1 MWWQSSCPVRIAS
14 HERKHSRRRFE
25 GFQEGEQAMS
35 DESFRLELRAWLAAN
50 TTDEFREKRT
60 MTFQEKVAV
69 RRAWQRKLFE
79 VGWIGIGW
87 PQEYGGRGASL
98 MQEAIYN
105 EEMAR
110 AQAPATANVIGLNMV
125 GPTVLAV
132 GTPEQKARYLPK
144 ILSAEEIW
152 CQGFSEPNA
161 GSDVASLQTR
171 AVREGDHFVVNGQ
184 KVWTSYGYVADF
196 CILLVRTDFE
206 APKHKGLSYLIV
218 DMKSPGVSARPL
230 VQMTGEAEFAE
241 VFFENVKVPA
251 ENLVG
256 ELNKGWMVAI
266 TTLMHER
273 GSFSLSIIVVF
284 EQRLQ
289 ALIELSR
296 SSILNGKPVLGDSHV
311 RQRLA
316 RLYTDVK
323 TFKLNTM
330 RQMSTLNRG
339 HLPGP
344 EGSLLKL
351 QWSELNQRL
360 VELAFELEG
369 PYSSL
374 APDSLD
380 APSEGR
386 WQYEYLRAR
395 GNTIEAGT
403 SEVQRNIVAERVLG
417 LPHV

>member
-1 MWWQSSCPVRIAS
+1 MTTIP
-14 HERKHSRRRFE
+14 
-25 GFQEGEQAMS
+25 QEQQAMQ
-35 DESFRLELRAWLAAN
+35 DEVFRAELRAWL
-50 TTDEFREKRT
+50 TEHVTDEFREQRT

-69 RRAWQRKLFE
+69 RRAWQKTLFDS
-79 VGWIGIGW
+79 GWIGIGW
-87 PQEYGGRGASL
+87 PQEYGGRGATL

-105 EEMAR
+105 EEMVR
-110 AQAPATANVIGLNMV
+110 AQAPVAANVIGLNMV
-125 GPTVLAV
+125 GPTLLAV

-171 AVREGDHFVVNGQ
+171 AMREGDQFVVSGQ
-184 KVWTSYGYVADF
+184 KVWTSYGTVADF
-196 CILLVRTDFE
+196 CILLVRTDLE
-206 APKHKGLSYLIV
+206 VPKHKGLSYLIV
-218 DMKSPGVSARPL
+218 DMRSPGVSARPL

-241 VFFENVKVPA
+241 LFFDEVRVPVD
-251 ENLVG
+251 NLVG
-256 ELNKGWMVAI
+256 SLNHGWMVAL

-273 GSFSLSIIVVF
+273 GTLSFSVIVTF

-296 SSILNGKPVLGDSHV
+296 RSTLHGAPALKDAQV

-330 RQMSTLNRG
+330 RQMATLDQG
-339 HLPGP
+339 YLPGP

-374 APDSLD
+374 APDSVD
-380 APSEGR
+380 APFEGR

-417 LPHV
+417 LPRQGA

>member
-1 MWWQSSCPVRIAS
+1 MTTIP
-14 HERKHSRRRFE
+14 
-25 GFQEGEQAMS
+25 QEQQALQ
-35 DESFRLELRAWLAAN
+35 DEAFRAELRAWLTAHV
-50 TTDEFREKRT
+50 TDAFREQRT
-60 MTFQEKVAV
+60 MTFQEKMAV
-69 RRAWQRKLFE
+69 RRAWQNTLFE
-79 VGWIGIGW
+79 SGWIGIGW
-87 PQEYGGRGASL
+87 PREYGGRGATL
-98 MQEAIYN
+98 TQESIYH

-110 AQAPATANVIGLNMV
+110 ARAPLAANVIGLNMA
-125 GPTVLAV
+125 GPTLLAV

-196 CILLVRTDFE
+196 CILLVRTDF
-206 APKHKGLSYLIV
+206 AVPKHKGLSYLIV
-218 DMKSPGVSARPL
+218 DMHSPGVSTRPL

-241 VFFENVKVPA
+241 LFFDEVHVPV

-256 ELNKGWMVAI
+256 SLNQGWMVAL

-273 GSFSLSIIVVF
+273 ATLSFSIIVMF

-296 SSILNGKPVLGDSHV
+296 RSTLHSAPALKDAQA

-330 RQMSTLNRG
+330 RQMATVGQG

-374 APDSLD
+374 APDSVE
-380 APSEGR
+380 APFEGR

-417 LPHV
+417 LPRQGA

>member
-1 MWWQSSCPVRIAS
+1 MTSFSQDQQAAS
-14 HERKHSRRRFE
+14 
-25 GFQEGEQAMS
+25 A
-35 DESFRLELRAWLAAN
+35 ESFRAELRAWLAAHL
-50 TTDEFREKRT
+50 TDEFREKRT
-60 MTFQEKVAV
+60 MTFPEKVMV
-69 RRAWQRKLFE
+69 RRAWQKTLFE
-79 VGWIGIGW
+79 AGWIGIGW
-87 PQEYGGRGASL
+87 PKEYGGRGASL
-98 MQEAIYN
+98 MDESIYN

-110 AQAPATANVIGLNMV
+110 ARAPVPANVIGLNMA
-125 GPTVLAV
+125 GPTILAV
-132 GTPEQKARYLPK
+132 GTQEQKTRYLSN
-144 ILSAEEIW
+144 ILSGEEIW

-171 AVREGDHFVVNGQ
+171 AVRQGDHFVVNGQ

-196 CILLVRTDFE
+196 CILLVRTDFDV
-206 APKHKGLSYLIV
+206 PKHKGLSYLIV
-218 DMKSPGVSARPL
+218 DMKSSGVSARPL

-241 VFFENVKVPA
+241 LFFEDVKVPV

-256 ELNKGWMVAI
+256 ELNQGWMVAL

-273 GSFSLSIIVVF
+273 GTLSFSIIVTF

-296 SSILNGKPVLGDSHV
+296 GSTLHGEPALKDAQV

-330 RQMSTLNRG
+330 RQVSSIGQG

-360 VELAFELEG
+360 VELAFDLQG

-374 APDSLD
+374 APDSVD
-380 APSEGR
+380 APFEGR

-417 LPHV
+417 LPRA

>member
-1 MWWQSSCPVRIAS
+1 MTTTSQN
-14 HERKHSRRRFE
+14 
-25 GFQEGEQAMS
+25 QEQQAMQ
-35 DESFRLELRAWLAAN
+35 DDPQDAAFRAELRAWLMEHI
-50 TTDEFREKRT
+50 TDAFREQRT

-69 RRAWQRKLFE
+69 RRAWQKTLFE
-79 VGWIGIGW
+79 SGWIGIGW
-87 PQEYGGRGASL
+87 PKEYGGRGASL
-98 MQEAIYN
+98 IQESIYN

-110 AQAPATANVIGLNMV
+110 AQAPAAVNVIGLNMV
-125 GPTVLAV
+125 GPTLLAV

-152 CQGFSEPNA
+152 CQGFSEPGA

-171 AVREGDHFVVNGQ
+171 AVRDGEHFVVNGQ
-184 KVWTSYGYVADF
+184 KVWTSYGTVADY
-196 CILLVRTDFE
+196 CILLVRTD
-206 APKHKGLSYLIV
+206 ADVPKHRGLSYLIV
-218 DMKSPGVSARPL
+218 DMHSPGVSRRPL

-241 VFFENVKVPA
+241 LFFDEVRVPVN
-251 ENLVG
+251 NLVG
-256 ELNKGWMVAI
+256 TLNQGWMVAL

-273 GSFSLSIIVVF
+273 ATLSFSIIVAF
-284 EQRLQ
+284 ELRLQ

-296 SSILNGKPVLGDSHV
+296 RSTLHGAPALNDAQL

-330 RQMSTLNRG
+330 RQMATLGQG

-374 APDSLD
+374 APDSID
-380 APSEGR
+380 APFEGR

-417 LPHV
+417 LPRIGA

>member
-1 MWWQSSCPVRIAS
+1 MTAIA
-14 HERKHSRRRFE
+14 
-25 GFQEGEQAMS
+25 QDQQATG
-35 DESFRLELRAWLAAN
+35 DEAFRAELRAWLA
-50 TTDEFREKRT
+50 THIRDEFREKRT
-60 MTFQEKVAV
+60 MTFPEKVAV
-69 RRAWQRKLFE
+69 RRAWQKKLFE
-79 VGWIGIGW
+79 SGWIGIGW
-87 PQEYGGRGASL
+87 PREYGGRGASL
-98 MQEAIYN
+98 IQEAIYN

-110 AQAPATANVIGLNMV
+110 AQAPLAANVIGLNMA
-125 GPTVLAV
+125 GPTILAV
-132 GTPEQKARYLPK
+132 GTPEQKVRYLPR

-206 APKHKGLSYLIV
+206 APRHKGLSYLIV
-218 DMKSPGVSARPL
+218 DMHSPGVSTRPL

-241 VFFENVKVPA
+241 LFFDTVNVPA

-256 ELNKGWMVAI
+256 GLNQGWMVAL

-273 GSFSLSIIVVF
+273 GTLSLSLIVTF

-296 SSILNGKPVLGDSHV
+296 SSSLHGGPALKDSQV

-316 RLYTDVK
+316 RLYTDVR

-330 RQMSTLNRG
+330 SQMSTIGQG

-369 PYSSL
+369 PYSGL
-374 APDSLD
+374 APDSVD
-380 APSEGR
+380 APFEGR

-403 SEVQRNIVAERVLG
+403 SEVQRNIVADRVLG
-417 LPHV
+417 LPRS

>member
-1 MWWQSSCPVRIAS
+1 
-14 HERKHSRRRFE
+14 
-25 GFQEGEQAMS
+25 MS
-35 DESFRLELRAWLAAN
+35 DETFRAELRAWLAAN
-50 TTDEFREKRT
+50 ITDEFREKRH

-69 RRAWQRKLFE
+69 RRAWQKKLFE
-79 VGWIGIGW
+79 AGWIGIGW
-87 PQEYGGRGASL
+87 PKEYGGRGASL

-125 GPTVLAV
+125 GPTILAV
-132 GTPEQKARYLPK
+132 GTPQQKARYLPK
-144 ILSAEEIW
+144 ILSGEEIW

-184 KVWTSYGYVADF
+184 KVWTSYGYVADL

-206 APKHKGLSYLIV
+206 APKHRGLSYLIV
-218 DMKSPGVSARPL
+218 DMKLPGVSTQPL

-241 VFFENVKVPA
+241 LFFENVKVPV

-273 GSFSLSIIVVF
+273 GSTSLSVTVVL

-289 ALIELSR
+289 ALMDLSR
-296 SSILNGKPVLGDSHV
+296 HSTLNGRPVLEDPQV

-323 TFKLNTM
+323 TFKLNTL
-330 RQMSTLNRG
+330 RQMSTLSQG
-339 HLPGP
+339 HVPGP

-360 VELAFELEG
+360 VELAFEIEG
-369 PYSSL
+369 PFSSL
-374 APDSLD
+374 APDSVD
-380 APSEGR
+380 APFEGR

-417 LPHV
+417 LPHS

>member
-1 MWWQSSCPVRIAS
+1 MTTIP
-14 HERKHSRRRFE
+14 
-25 GFQEGEQAMS
+25 QEQQALQDGPQ
-35 DESFRLELRAWLAAN
+35 DEAFRAELRAWL
-50 TTDEFREKRT
+50 TEHLTDAFREQRS

-69 RRAWQRKLFE
+69 RRAWQRTLFDS
-79 VGWIGIGW
+79 GWIGIGW
-87 PQEYGGRGASL
+87 PQEYGGRGATL
-98 MQEAIYN
+98 MQESIYH

-110 AQAPATANVIGLNMV
+110 AQAPLAVNVIGLNMV
-125 GPTVLAV
+125 GPTLLAV

-171 AVREGDHFVVNGQ
+171 AVRVGDQFVVNGQ

-196 CILLVRTDFE
+196 CILLVRTDVA
-206 APKHKGLSYLIV
+206 APKHRGLSYLIV
-218 DMKSPGVSARPL
+218 DMRSPGVSTRPL

-241 VFFENVKVPA
+241 LFFDEVRVP
-251 ENLVG
+251 EQNLVG
-256 ELNKGWMVAI
+256 ALHQGWMVAL

-273 GSFSLSIIVVF
+273 ATLSFSIIVTF
-284 EQRLQ
+284 ELRLQ

-296 SSILNGKPVLGDSHV
+296 RSALHGAPALKDPQV

-316 RLYTDVK
+316 RLYTDVR

-330 RQMSTLNRG
+330 RQMATLDQG
-339 HLPGP
+339 HIPGP

-374 APDSLD
+374 APDSAD
-380 APSEGR
+380 APFEGR

-417 LPHV
+417 FPRQGA

>member
-1 MWWQSSCPVRIAS
+1 MTAIS
-14 HERKHSRRRFE
+14 HN
-25 GFQEGEQAMS
+25 QQTTS
-35 DESFRLELRAWLAAN
+35 DEAFRAELRTWLAAN
-50 TTDEFREKRT
+50 LTDAFRETRT
-60 MTFQEKVAV
+60 MTFPEKVAV
-69 RRAWQRKLFE
+69 RRAWQKTLFE
-79 VGWIGIGW
+79 AGWIGIGW
-87 PQEYGGRGASL
+87 PKEYGGRGASL

-110 AQAPATANVIGLNMV
+110 ARAPAAANVIGLNMA
-125 GPTVLAV
+125 GPTLLAV
-132 GTPEQKARYLPK
+132 GTAEQKARYLPK

-171 AVREGDHFVVNGQ
+171 AMREGDHFVVNGQ

-218 DMKSPGVSARPL
+218 DMKSPGVSTRPL

-241 VFFENVKVPA
+241 LFFDNVKVPV

-256 ELNKGWMVAI
+256 KLNQGWMVAL

-273 GSFSLSIIVVF
+273 ATLSLSLIVAF

-289 ALIELSR
+289 GLIELSR
-296 SSILNGKPVLGDSHV
+296 SSTRNEKPALQDSQV

-330 RQMSTLNRG
+330 RQLSGIGQG

-351 QWSELNQRL
+351 HWSELNQRL

-369 PYSSL
+369 PFSGL
-374 APDSLD
+374 APDSVD
-380 APSEGR
+380 APFEGR

-403 SEVQRNIVAERVLG
+403 SEIQRNIVADRVLG
-417 LPHV
+417 LPRA

>member
-1 MWWQSSCPVRIAS
+1 MTAVS
-14 HERKHSRRRFE
+14 HN
-25 GFQEGEQAMS
+25 QQTTS
-35 DESFRLELRAWLAAN
+35 DESFRAELRAWLAAN
-50 TTDEFREKRT
+50 LTEAFRENRT
-60 MTFQEKVAV
+60 MTFPEKVAV
-69 RRAWQRKLFE
+69 RRAWQKTLFE
-79 VGWIGIGW
+79 AGWIGIGW
-87 PQEYGGRGASL
+87 PKAYGGRGASL

-110 AQAPATANVIGLNMV
+110 ARAPAAANVIGLNMA
-125 GPTVLAV
+125 GPTLLAV
-132 GTPEQKARYLPK
+132 GTDEQKARYLPK

-218 DMKSPGVSARPL
+218 DMKSPGVSTRPL

-241 VFFENVKVPA
+241 LFFDNVKVPV

-256 ELNKGWMVAI
+256 ELNKGWMVAL

-273 GSFSLSIIVVF
+273 GTLSLSVIVAF

-289 ALIELSR
+289 ALIELGHTST
-296 SSILNGKPVLGDSHV
+296 LHGKPALQDTHV

-330 RQMSTLNRG
+330 TQLAAIGQG

-351 QWSELNQRL
+351 HWSELNQRM

-369 PYSSL
+369 PYSGL
-374 APDSLD
+374 APDSVD
-380 APSEGR
+380 APFEGR

-403 SEVQRNIVAERVLG
+403 SEIQRNIVADRVLG
-417 LPHV
+417 LPRA

>member
-1 MWWQSSCPVRIAS
+1 MDTIP
-14 HERKHSRRRFE
+14 
-25 GFQEGEQAMS
+25 QEQQVTQD
-35 DESFRLELRAWLAAN
+35 DEAFRAELRAWLMEHI
-50 TTDEFREKRT
+50 TDAFRERRT

-69 RRAWQRKLFE
+69 RRAWQKSLFE
-79 VGWIGIGW
+79 ADWIGIGW
-87 PQEYGGRGASL
+87 PKEYGGRGATL
-98 MQEAIYN
+98 TQESIYH

-110 AQAPATANVIGLNMV
+110 AQAPLAANVIGLNMA
-125 GPTVLAV
+125 GPTLLAV

-144 ILSAEEIW
+144 ILSAEELW

-171 AVREGDHFVVNGQ
+171 AVRDGDHFVVNGQ

-196 CILLVRTDFE
+196 CILLVRTDF
-206 APKHKGLSYLIV
+206 AVPKHKGLSYLIV
-218 DMKSPGVSARPL
+218 DMRSPGVSTRPL
-230 VQMTGEAEFAE
+230 VQLTGEAEFAE
-241 VFFENVKVPA
+241 LFFDEVRVPV

-256 ELNKGWMVAI
+256 SLNQGWMVAL

-273 GSFSLSIIVVF
+273 ATLSFSIIVAF

-296 SSILNGKPVLGDSHV
+296 RSTLHGAPALTDSQV

-316 RLYTDVK
+316 RLYTEVK

-330 RQMSTLNRG
+330 RQMTTLGQG

-374 APDSLD
+374 APDSVD
-380 APSEGR
+380 APFEGR

-417 LPHV
+417 LPRQGA

>member
-1 MWWQSSCPVRIAS
+1 
-14 HERKHSRRRFE
+14 
-25 GFQEGEQAMS
+25 MS
-35 DESFRLELRAWLAAN
+35 DEGELTFRAELRAWLAAN
-50 TTDEFREKRT
+50 ITDEFREKRT

-69 RRAWQRKLFE
+69 RRAWQKKLFE
-79 VGWIGIGW
+79 AGWIGIGW

-110 AQAPATANVIGLNMV
+110 AQAPVTANVIGLNMV
-125 GPTVLAV
+125 GPTILAV

-144 ILSAEEIW
+144 VLSAEEIW

-218 DMKSPGVSARPL
+218 DMKSPGVSTRPL

-241 VFFENVKVPA
+241 VFFENVKVPV

-256 ELNKGWMVAI
+256 ELNKGWIVAI

-273 GSFSLSIIVVF
+273 GSFSLSVIVF
-284 EQRLQ
+284 LEQRLQ

-296 SSILNGKPVLGDSHV
+296 SSTLNGKPVLEDSQV

-330 RQMSTLNRG
+330 RQMSTLSQG

-369 PYSSL
+369 PFSSL
-374 APDSLD
+374 APDSPD
-380 APSEGR
+380 APFEGR
-386 WQYEYLRAR
+386 WQYEYMRAR

>member
-1 MWWQSSCPVRIAS
+1 MTPIPQD
-14 HERKHSRRRFE
+14 
-25 GFQEGEQAMS
+25 QDQDQQAVQ
-35 DESFRLELRAWLAAN
+35 DEAFRADLRAWLTEHN
-50 TTDEFREKRT
+50 TDAFREQRT

-69 RRAWQRKLFE
+69 RRAWQKTLFE
-79 VGWIGIGW
+79 SGWIGIGW
-87 PQEYGGRGASL
+87 PKEYGGRGATL
-98 MQEAIYN
+98 MQESIYN

-110 AQAPATANVIGLNMV
+110 AQSPAPINVIGLNMV
-125 GPTVLAV
+125 GPTLLAV
-132 GTPEQKARYLPK
+132 GTPEQKSRYLSK
-144 ILSAEEIW
+144 ILSADEIW
-152 CQGFSEPNA
+152 CQGFSEPSS

-171 AVREGDHFVVNGQ
+171 AVRDGDHFVVNGQ
-184 KVWTSYGYVADF
+184 KVWTSYGTVADY
-196 CILLVRTDFE
+196 CILLVRTDAE
-206 APKHKGLSYLIV
+206 VPKHKGLSYLIV
-218 DMKSPGVSARPL
+218 DMHSPGVSRRPL
-230 VQMTGEAEFAE
+230 VQLTGEAEFAE
-241 VFFENVKVPA
+241 LFFDDVRVPV

-256 ELNKGWMVAI
+256 ALNQGWMVAL

-273 GSFSLSIIVVF
+273 ATLSFSIIVTF
-284 EQRLQ
+284 ELRLQ

-296 SSILNGKPVLGDSHV
+296 RSALHGAPALDDAQV

-316 RLYTDVK
+316 RLYTDVQ

-330 RQMSTLNRG
+330 RQMVTLSQGQG

-344 EGSLLKL
+344 EGSLLKM

-374 APDSLD
+374 APDSVD
-380 APSEGR
+380 APFEGR

-417 LPHV
+417 LPRTGA

>member
-1 MWWQSSCPVRIAS
+1 MTAIS
-14 HERKHSRRRFE
+14 HDQQTT
-25 GFQEGEQAMS
+25 QE
-35 DESFRLELRAWLAAN
+35 ESFRAELRAWLAAHI
-50 TTDEFREKRT
+50 TDEFREKRT
-60 MTFQEKVAV
+60 MTFQEKVAA
-69 RRAWQRKLFE
+69 RRAWQKQLFDG
-79 VGWIGIGW
+79 GWIGIGW
-87 PQEYGGRGASL
+87 PKAYGGRGASL
-98 MQEAIYN
+98 MQEAMYN

-110 AQAPATANVIGLNMV
+110 ARAPVPANVIGLNMA
-125 GPTVLAV
+125 GPTILAV
-132 GTPEQKARYLPK
+132 GTAEQKARYLPR
-144 ILSAEEIW
+144 ILSAEELW

-171 AVREGDHFVVNGQ
+171 AVRDGDHFVVNGQ
-184 KVWTSYGYVADF
+184 KVWTSYGYLADF

-206 APKHKGLSYLIV
+206 VPKHKGLSYLIV
-218 DMKSPGVSARPL
+218 DMKSPGVSAKPL

-241 VFFENVKVPA
+241 LFFDNVRVPV

-256 ELNKGWMVAI
+256 QLNQGWMVAL

-273 GSFSLSIIVVF
+273 GTLSFSIIVTF

-296 SSILNGKPVLGDSHV
+296 SSTLNGKPALENMHV

-330 RQMSTLNRG
+330 RQVSALGQG

-360 VELAFELEG
+360 VELAFELQG
-369 PYSSL
+369 PFSSL
-374 APDSLD
+374 APDSVD
-380 APSEGR
+380 APFEGR

-403 SEVQRNIVAERVLG
+403 SEVQRNIVADRVLG
-417 LPHV
+417 LPRS

>member
-1 MWWQSSCPVRIAS
+1 MTTIP
-14 HERKHSRRRFE
+14 
-25 GFQEGEQAMS
+25 QEQQAMQ
-35 DESFRLELRAWLAAN
+35 DEAFRAELRAWLTAHV
-50 TTDEFREKRT
+50 TDAFREQRT
-60 MTFQEKVAV
+60 MTFQEKMTV
-69 RRAWQRKLFE
+69 RRAWQKTLFE
-79 VGWIGIGW
+79 SGWIGIGW
-87 PQEYGGRGASL
+87 PMEYGGRGATL
-98 MQEAIYN
+98 TQESIYH

-110 AQAPATANVIGLNMV
+110 ARAPLAANVIGLNMA
-125 GPTVLAV
+125 GPTLLAV

-196 CILLVRTDFE
+196 CILLVRTDF
-206 APKHKGLSYLIV
+206 AVPKHKGLSYLIV
-218 DMKSPGVSARPL
+218 DMRSPGVSTRPL

-241 VFFENVKVPA
+241 LFFDEVRVPV

-256 ELNKGWMVAI
+256 SLNQGWMVAL

-273 GSFSLSIIVVF
+273 ATLSFSIIVMF

-296 SSILNGKPVLGDSHV
+296 RSTLHGAPALKDAQA

-330 RQMSTLNRG
+330 RQMATVGQG

-374 APDSLD
+374 APDSVE
-380 APSEGR
+380 APFEGR

-417 LPHV
+417 LPRQGA

>member
-1 MWWQSSCPVRIAS
+1 
-14 HERKHSRRRFE
+14 
-25 GFQEGEQAMS
+25 MS
-35 DESFRLELRAWLAAN
+35 NESFRAELRAWLAAHI
-50 TTDEFREKRT
+50 TDEFREQRQ
-60 MTFQEKVAV
+60 MSFQEKVVV
-69 RRAWQRKLFE
+69 RRAWQKRLFE
-79 VGWIGIGW
+79 AGWIGIGW
-87 PQEYGGRGASL
+87 PQEYGGRGADL

-105 EEMAR
+105 EELAR

-125 GPTVLAV
+125 GPTILAV
-132 GTPEQKARYLPK
+132 GTPEQKARYLPR
-144 ILSAEEIW
+144 ILSGEDIW

-184 KVWTSYGYVADF
+184 KVWTSYGYVADL
-196 CILLVRTDFE
+196 CILLVRTDAT
-206 APKHKGLSYLIV
+206 APRHRGLSYLIV
-218 DMKSPGVSARPL
+218 DMHAPGVSTRPL

-241 VFFENVKVPA
+241 LFFENVHVPV

-256 ELNKGWMVAI
+256 DLNNGWMVAI

-273 GSFSLSIIVVF
+273 GGLSLSIIVVM

-289 ALIELSR
+289 ALFELSR
-296 SSILNGKPVLGDSHV
+296 TSLLNGIPVLADTQV

-330 RQMSTLNRG
+330 RQLASMSKG

-351 QWSELNQRL
+351 HWSELNQRL
-360 VELAFELEG
+360 AELAFEIEG
-369 PYSSL
+369 PFSAL
-374 APDSLD
+374 APDSAD
-380 APSEGR
+380 APSGGR

-417 LPHV
+417 LPRA

>member
-1 MWWQSSCPVRIAS
+1 
-14 HERKHSRRRFE
+14 
-25 GFQEGEQAMS
+25 MS
-35 DESFRLELRAWLAAN
+35 NESFRTALRAWLAAN
-50 TTDEFREKRT
+50 ITDEFREKRQ
-60 MTFQEKVAV
+60 MTFQEKVVV
-69 RRAWQRKLFE
+69 RRAWQKRLFE
-79 VGWIGIGW
+79 AGWIGIGW
-87 PQEYGGRGASL
+87 PQEYGGRGAEL

-105 EEMAR
+105 EELAR
-110 AQAPATANVIGLNMV
+110 ARAPATANVIGLNMV
-125 GPTVLAV
+125 GPTILAV
-132 GTPEQKARYLPK
+132 GTPQQKARYLSR
-144 ILSAEEIW
+144 ILSGDDIW

-184 KVWTSYGYVADF
+184 KVWTSYGYVADL
-196 CILLVRTDFE
+196 CILLVRTDIA
-206 APKHKGLSYLIV
+206 APRHKGLSYLIV
-218 DMKSPGVSARPL
+218 DMTSPGVSTRPL

-241 VFFENVKVPA
+241 LFFEDVNVPV

-273 GSFSLSIIVVF
+273 GSLSLSIIVVL

-289 ALIELSR
+289 ALFELSR
-296 SSILNGKPVLGDSHV
+296 SSVLNGTAVLKDSQV

-330 RQMSTLNRG
+330 RQMSSMSQG

-360 VELAFELEG
+360 AELAFELEG
-369 PYSSL
+369 PFSGL
-374 APDSLD
+374 APDSPD
-380 APSEGR
+380 APFGGR

-417 LPHV
+417 LPRA

>member
-1 MWWQSSCPVRIAS
+1 MQ
-14 HERKHSRRRFE
+14 
-25 GFQEGEQAMS
+25 
-35 DESFRLELRAWLAAN
+35 DEAFRAELRAWLTAHV
-50 TTDEFREKRT
+50 TDAFREQRT
-60 MTFQEKVAV
+60 MTFQEKMTV
-69 RRAWQRKLFE
+69 RRAWQKTLFE
-79 VGWIGIGW
+79 SGWIGIGW
-87 PQEYGGRGASL
+87 PMEYGGRGATL
-98 MQEAIYN
+98 TQESIYH

-110 AQAPATANVIGLNMV
+110 ARAPLAANVIGLNMA
-125 GPTVLAV
+125 GPTLLAV

-196 CILLVRTDFE
+196 CILLVRTDF
-206 APKHKGLSYLIV
+206 AVPKHKGLSYLIV
-218 DMKSPGVSARPL
+218 DMHSPGVSTRPL

-241 VFFENVKVPA
+241 LFFDEVRVPV

-256 ELNKGWMVAI
+256 SLNQGWMVAL

-273 GSFSLSIIVVF
+273 ATLSFSIIVMF

-296 SSILNGKPVLGDSHV
+296 RSTLHGAPALKDAQA

-330 RQMSTLNRG
+330 RQMATVGQG

-374 APDSLD
+374 APDSVE
-380 APSEGR
+380 APFEGR

-417 LPHV
+417 LPRQGA

>member
-1 MWWQSSCPVRIAS
+1 MSAIP
-14 HERKHSRRRFE
+14 
-25 GFQEGEQAMS
+25 QEQQATQ
-35 DESFRLELRAWLAAN
+35 DEAFRAELRAWL
-50 TTDEFREKRT
+50 TSHITDEFREQRT

-69 RRAWQRKLFE
+69 RRAWQQTLFE
-79 VGWIGIGW
+79 SGWIGIGW
-87 PQEYGGRGASL
+87 PEEYGGRGANL

-110 AQAPATANVIGLNMV
+110 AQAPLAANVIGLNMA
-125 GPTVLAV
+125 GPTLLAV
-132 GTPEQKARYLPK
+132 GTLEQKARYLPK
-144 ILSAEEIW
+144 ILSAQEIW

-171 AVREGDHFVVNGQ
+171 AVREGDHFLVNGQ
-184 KVWTSYGYVADF
+184 KVWTSYGYMADF

-206 APKHKGLSYLIV
+206 VPKHKGLSYLIV
-218 DMKSPGVSARPL
+218 DMHSPGVSTRPL

-241 VFFENVKVPA
+241 LFFDDVRVPE

-256 ELNKGWMVAI
+256 SLNQGWMVAL

-273 GSFSLSIIVVF
+273 GTLSFSLIVTF

-296 SSILNGKPVLGDSHV
+296 RSTLNGAPALEDPQV

-323 TFKLNTM
+323 TVKLNTM
-330 RQMSTLNRG
+330 RQVATLGQG

-369 PYSSL
+369 PYSGL
-374 APDSLD
+374 APDSVD
-380 APSEGR
+380 APFEGR

-417 LPHV
+417 LPRGGA

>member
-1 MWWQSSCPVRIAS
+1 MTLTTQD
-14 HERKHSRRRFE
+14 H
-25 GFQEGEQAMS
+25 QAAQ
-35 DESFRLELRAWLAAN
+35 DESFRAELRAWLEAHV
-50 TTDEFREKRT
+50 TDAFREKRT

-69 RRAWQRKLFE
+69 RRAWQKTLFE
-79 VGWIGIGW
+79 AGWIGIGW
-87 PQEYGGRGASL
+87 PKEYGGRGATL
-98 MQEAIYN
+98 VQESIYN

-110 AQAPATANVIGLNMV
+110 AQAPLAANVIGLNMA
-125 GPTVLAV
+125 GPTILAV
-132 GTPEQKARYLPK
+132 GTAEQKARYLPK
-144 ILSAEEIW
+144 ILSGEEIW

-206 APKHKGLSYLIV
+206 VPKHKGLSYLIV
-218 DMKSPGVSARPL
+218 DMRSPGVSAKPL

-241 VFFENVKVPA
+241 LFFEQVRVPV

-256 ELNKGWMVAI
+256 DLNQGWMVAL

-273 GSFSLSIIVVF
+273 GTLSFSIIVTF

-296 SSILNGKPVLGDSHV
+296 RSTLSGKPALEDSQV

-330 RQMSTLNRG
+330 RQVATLGQG

-374 APDSLD
+374 APDSVD
-380 APSEGR
+380 APFEGR
-386 WQYEYLRAR
+386 WQYEYLRA
-395 GNTIEAGT
+395 G
-403 SEVQRNIVAERVLG
+403 Q
-417 LPHV
+417 HD

>member
-1 MWWQSSCPVRIAS
+1 MTTIA
-14 HERKHSRRRFE
+14 E
-25 GFQEGEQAMS
+25 EQQALQ
-35 DESFRLELRAWLAAN
+35 DEAFRAELRAWL
-50 TTDEFREKRT
+50 TEHLTDAFREQRT
-60 MTFQEKVAV
+60 MTFQEKAAV
-69 RRAWQRKLFE
+69 RRAWQRALFDA
-79 VGWIGIGW
+79 GWIGIGW
-87 PQEYGGRGASL
+87 PKEYGGRGATL
-98 MQEAIYN
+98 MQQSIYN

-110 AQAPATANVIGLNMV
+110 AKAPAAINVIGLNMV
-125 GPTVLAV
+125 GPTLLAV

-144 ILSAEEIW
+144 ILSAEEVW

-171 AVREGDHFVVNGQ
+171 AVRDGDHFVVNGQ
-184 KVWTSYGYVADF
+184 KVWTSYGYVADL

-206 APKHKGLSYLIV
+206 VPKHKGLSYLIV
-218 DMKSPGVSARPL
+218 DMHAPGVSARPL
-230 VQMTGEAEFAE
+230 VQLTGEAEFAE
-241 VFFENVKVPA
+241 LYFDEVRVPV

-256 ELNKGWMVAI
+256 SLNQGWMVAI

-273 GSFSLSIIVVF
+273 ATLSFSIIVAF

-296 SSILNGKPVLGDSHV
+296 RSTVHGAPALNDAQV

-316 RLYTDVK
+316 RLYSDVK

-330 RQMSTLNRG
+330 RQVSALGQG

-344 EGSLLKL
+344 EGSLLKI

-360 VELAFELEG
+360 VELAIELEG

-380 APSEGR
+380 APFEGH

-417 LPHV
+417 LPRQGA

>member
-1 MWWQSSCPVRIAS
+1 MQ
-14 HERKHSRRRFE
+14 
-25 GFQEGEQAMS
+25 
-35 DESFRLELRAWLAAN
+35 DEAFRAELRAWLTAHV
-50 TTDEFREKRT
+50 TDAFREQRT
-60 MTFQEKVAV
+60 MTFQEKMAV
-69 RRAWQRKLFE
+69 RRAWQKTLFE
-79 VGWIGIGW
+79 SGWIGIGW
-87 PQEYGGRGASL
+87 PMEYGGRGATL
-98 MQEAIYN
+98 TQESIYH

-110 AQAPATANVIGLNMV
+110 ARAPLAANVIGLNMA
-125 GPTVLAV
+125 GPTLLAI

-144 ILSAEEIW
+144 ILSAEELW

-171 AVREGDHFVVNGQ
+171 AVREGDHFVVTGQ
-184 KVWTSYGYVADF
+184 KVWTSYGTVADF
-196 CILLVRTDFE
+196 CILLVRTDV
-206 APKHKGLSYLIV
+206 AVPKHKGLSYLIV
-218 DMKSPGVSARPL
+218 DMRSPGVSTRPL
-230 VQMTGEAEFAE
+230 VQLTGEAEFAE
-241 VFFENVKVPA
+241 LFFDEVRVPV

-256 ELNKGWMVAI
+256 SLNQGWMVAL

-273 GSFSLSIIVVF
+273 ATLSFSIIVLF

-296 SSILNGKPVLGDSHV
+296 GSTLHGAPALKDAQA

-330 RQMSTLNRG
+330 RQMATVGQG

-374 APDSLD
+374 APDSVE
-380 APSEGR
+380 APFEGR

-417 LPHV
+417 LPRQGV

>member
-1 MWWQSSCPVRIAS
+1 MTTNP
-14 HERKHSRRRFE
+14 
-25 GFQEGEQAMS
+25 QEQQATQETL
-35 DESFRLELRAWLAAN
+35 DDVAFRAELRAWLAEHL
-50 TTDEFREKRT
+50 TDAFREQRG
-60 MTFQEKVAV
+60 MTFQEKTAV
-69 RRAWQRKLFE
+69 RRAWQKALFE
-79 VGWIGIGW
+79 GSWIGIGW
-87 PQEYGGRGASL
+87 PREYGGRGATL
-98 MQEAIYN
+98 TQESIYH
-105 EEMAR
+105 EEMAL
-110 AQAPATANVIGLNMV
+110 AHAPAPINVIGLNMV
-125 GPTVLAV
+125 GPTLLAV
-132 GTPEQKARYLPK
+132 GSPEQKARYLPK
-144 ILSAEEIW
+144 ILSAEEVW

-184 KVWTSYGYVADF
+184 KVWTSYGYVADR

-218 DMKSPGVSARPL
+218 DMRSPGVSARPL

-241 VFFENVKVPA
+241 LFFDEVHVPV

-256 ELNKGWMVAI
+256 SLNQGWMVAL

-273 GSFSLSIIVVF
+273 ATLSFSIIVTF

-296 SSILNGKPVLGDSHV
+296 SSELHGAPALSDSHA

-330 RQMSTLNRG
+330 RQVATLG
-339 HLPGP
+339 HGSLPGP

-351 QWSELNQRL
+351 HWSELNQRL

-374 APDSLD
+374 APDSAD
-380 APSEGR
+380 APVEGR

-417 LPHV
+417 LPRQGA

>member
-1 MWWQSSCPVRIAS
+1 MTSISQDQQPVSA
-14 HERKHSRRRFE
+14 
-25 GFQEGEQAMS
+25 
-35 DESFRLELRAWLAAN
+35 ESFRAELRAWLAAHL
-50 TTDEFREKRT
+50 TDEFREKRT
-60 MTFQEKVAV
+60 MTFPEKVAV
-69 RRAWQRKLFE
+69 RRAWQKTLFE
-79 VGWIGIGW
+79 AGWIGIGW
-87 PQEYGGRGASL
+87 PKEYGGRGASL
-98 MQEAIYN
+98 IEESIYN

-110 AQAPATANVIGLNMV
+110 ARAPAPANVIGLNMA
-125 GPTVLAV
+125 GPTILAV

-144 ILSAEEIW
+144 ILSGEELW

-171 AVREGDHFVVNGQ
+171 AVRQGDHFVVNGQ

-196 CILLVRTDFE
+196 CILLVRTDFDV
-206 APKHKGLSYLIV
+206 PKHKGLSYLIV

-241 VFFENVKVPA
+241 LFFEDVKVPV

-256 ELNKGWMVAI
+256 KLNQGWMVAL

-273 GSFSLSIIVVF
+273 GTLSFSIIVTF

-289 ALIELSR
+289 ALIELCR
-296 SSILNGKPVLGDSHV
+296 SSTLHGEPALKDAQV

-330 RQMSTLNRG
+330 RQVSSIGQG

-360 VELAFELEG
+360 VELAFDLQG

-374 APDSLD
+374 APDAGD
-380 APSEGR
+380 APFEGR

-417 LPHV
+417 LPRA

>member
-1 MWWQSSCPVRIAS
+1 MTSIA
-14 HERKHSRRRFE
+14 
-25 GFQEGEQAMS
+25 QEQQAMS
-35 DESFRLELRAWLAAN
+35 DESFRAELRAWLAAN
-50 TTDEFREKRT
+50 ITDEFREKRT

-69 RRAWQRKLFE
+69 RRAWQKKLFE
-79 VGWIGIGW
+79 AGWIGIGW
-87 PQEYGGRGASL
+87 PKEYGGRSAGL
-98 MQEAIYN
+98 IQEAIYN

-125 GPTVLAV
+125 GPTILAV
-132 GTPEQKARYLPK
+132 GTPEQKARYLPR
-144 ILSAEEIW
+144 ILSGGEIW

-171 AVREGDHFVVNGQ
+171 AVREGDLFVVNGQ

-206 APKHKGLSYLIV
+206 APRHKGLSYLIV
-218 DMKSPGVSARPL
+218 DMKSPGVSTRPL

-241 VFFENVKVPA
+241 MFFENVKVPV

-273 GSFSLSIIVVF
+273 GSLSFSIIVTF

-296 SSILNGKPVLGDSHV
+296 SSTLNGKPVLEDPQV

-330 RQMSTLNRG
+330 RQMSTIG
-339 HLPGP
+339 PGQLPGP

-351 QWSELNQRL
+351 HWSELNQRL
-360 VELAFELEG
+360 VELAFEIEG
-369 PYSSL
+369 PFSSL
-374 APDSLD
+374 APDSVD
-380 APSEGR
+380 APFEGR

-417 LPHV
+417 LPHA

>member
-1 MWWQSSCPVRIAS
+1 MSS
-14 HERKHSRRRFE
+14 
-25 GFQEGEQAMS
+25 
-35 DESFRLELRAWLAAN
+35 ESFRAELRAWLAAN
-50 TTDEFREKRT
+50 ITDEFREKRQ

-79 VGWIGIGW
+79 AGWIGIGW
-87 PQEYGGRGASL
+87 PEEYGGQGAEVE
-98 MQEAIYN
+98 QEAIYH
-105 EEMAR
+105 EEVAR

-125 GPTVLAV
+125 GPTILAV
-132 GTPEQKARYLPK
+132 GTSQQKARYLPG
-144 ILSAEEIW
+144 ILSGEELW
-152 CQGFSEPNA
+152 CQGFSEPNS

-171 AVREGDHFVVNGQ
+171 AVREHDHFVVNGQ
-184 KVWTSYGYVADF
+184 KVWTSYGSVADL
-196 CILLVRTDFE
+196 CILLVRTDFA
-206 APKHKGLSYLIV
+206 APRHRGLSYLIV
-218 DMKSPGVSARPL
+218 DMKSPGVSTRPL

-241 VFFENVKVPA
+241 LFFENVNVPV

-273 GSFSLSIIVVF
+273 GSLSLSVIVAL

-289 ALIELSR
+289 ALFELSR
-296 SSILNGKPVLGDSHV
+296 SSVLNGKPVLADPQV
-311 RQRLA
+311 RQHLV
-316 RLYTDVK
+316 RLYTDVR

-330 RQMSTLNRG
+330 RQMSSISQG

-351 QWSELNQRL
+351 HWSELNQRL

-369 PYSSL
+369 PFSSL
-374 APDSLD
+374 APDSAD
-380 APSEGR
+380 APFEGR

-403 SEVQRNIVAERVLG
+403 SQVQRNIVAERVLG
-417 LPHV
+417 LPRS

>member
-1 MWWQSSCPVRIAS
+1 MTTIP
-14 HERKHSRRRFE
+14 
-25 GFQEGEQAMS
+25 QEQQAMQ
-35 DESFRLELRAWLAAN
+35 DEAFRAELRAWLTAHV
-50 TTDEFREKRT
+50 TDAFREQRT
-60 MTFQEKVAV
+60 MTFQEKMTV
-69 RRAWQRKLFE
+69 RRAWQKTLFE
-79 VGWIGIGW
+79 SGWIGIGW
-87 PQEYGGRGASL
+87 PMEYGGRGATL
-98 MQEAIYN
+98 TQESIYH

-110 AQAPATANVIGLNMV
+110 ARAPLAANVIGLNMA
-125 GPTVLAV
+125 GPTLLAV

-196 CILLVRTDFE
+196 CILLVRTDF
-206 APKHKGLSYLIV
+206 AVPKHKGLSYLIV
-218 DMKSPGVSARPL
+218 DMHSPGVSTRPL

-241 VFFENVKVPA
+241 LFFDEVRVPV

-256 ELNKGWMVAI
+256 SLNQGWMVAL

-273 GSFSLSIIVVF
+273 ATLSFSIIVMF

-296 SSILNGKPVLGDSHV
+296 RSTLHGAPALKDAQA

-330 RQMSTLNRG
+330 RQMATVGQG

-374 APDSLD
+374 APDSVE
-380 APSEGR
+380 APFEGR

-417 LPHV
+417 LPRQGA

>member
-1 MWWQSSCPVRIAS
+1 MTSIS
-14 HERKHSRRRFE
+14 
-25 GFQEGEQAMS
+25 QEQQAMS
-35 DESFRLELRAWLAAN
+35 DESFQAELRAWLAAN
-50 TTDEFREKRT
+50 ITDEFREKRT

-69 RRAWQRKLFE
+69 RRAWQKKLFE
-79 VGWIGIGW
+79 AGWIGIGW
-87 PQEYGGRGASL
+87 PKEYGGRGASL
-98 MQEAIYN
+98 MQETIYN
-105 EEMAR
+105 EEMAH

-125 GPTVLAV
+125 GPTILAV
-132 GTPEQKARYLPK
+132 GTAEQKARYLPE

-206 APKHKGLSYLIV
+206 VPKHKGLSYLIV
-218 DMKSPGVSARPL
+218 DMKSPGVSTKPL

-241 VFFENVKVPA
+241 LFFENVRVPV

-273 GSFSLSIIVVF
+273 GSLSFSIIVAF

-296 SSILNGKPVLGDSHV
+296 SSTLNGKPVLEDQQV

-330 RQMSTLNRG
+330 RQVSTIGQG

-351 QWSELNQRL
+351 HWSELNQRL

-369 PYSSL
+369 PFSSL
-374 APDSLD
+374 APDSVD
-380 APSEGR
+380 APFEGR

-417 LPHV
+417 LPHA

>member
-1 MWWQSSCPVRIAS
+1 MTSIS
-14 HERKHSRRRFE
+14 
-25 GFQEGEQAMS
+25 QEQQAMS
-35 DESFRLELRAWLAAN
+35 DESFQAELRAWLEAN
-50 TTDEFREKRT
+50 ITDEFREKRS

-69 RRAWQRKLFE
+69 RRAWQKKLCE
-79 VGWIGIGW
+79 AGWIGIGW
-87 PQEYGGRGASL
+87 PKEYGGRGASL
-98 MQEAIYN
+98 MKETIYN

-125 GPTVLAV
+125 GCSILAV
-132 GTPEQKARYLPK
+132 GTAEQKARYLRE

-196 CILLVRTDFE
+196 CILLVRTDF
-206 APKHKGLSYLIV
+206 AVPKHKGLSYLIV
-218 DMKSPGVSARPL
+218 DMRSPGVSTKPL

-241 VFFENVKVPA
+241 LFFDDVCVPV

-256 ELNKGWMVAI
+256 SLNQGWILAL

-273 GSFSLSIIVVF
+273 GTLSFSIIVTF

-296 SSILNGKPVLGDSHV
+296 RSTRHGAPALKDAQR

-330 RQMSTLNRG
+330 RQMATLG
-339 HLPGP
+339 QAHLPGP
-344 EGSLLKL
+344 EGSLLTL

-374 APDSLD
+374 APDSVE
-380 APSEGR
+380 APFEGR

-403 SEVQRNIVAERVLG
+403 SEVQRNIVPERVLG
-417 LPHV
+417 LPRQGA

>member
-1 MWWQSSCPVRIAS
+1 
-14 HERKHSRRRFE
+14 
-25 GFQEGEQAMS
+25 
-35 DESFRLELRAWLAAN
+35 
-50 TTDEFREKRT
+50 
-60 MTFQEKVAV
+60 
-69 RRAWQRKLFE
+69 
-79 VGWIGIGW
+79 
-87 PQEYGGRGASL
+87 

-105 EEMAR
+105 EELAR
-110 AQAPATANVIGLNMV
+110 ARAPAPANVIGLNMV
-125 GPTVLAV
+125 GPTILAV
-132 GTPEQKARYLPK
+132 GTSDQQVRYLPK
-144 ILSAEEIW
+144 ILSAEELW

-171 AVREGDHFVVNGQ
+171 AVRENDHFVVNGQ
-184 KVWTSYGYVADF
+184 KVWTSYGSVADF

-206 APKHKGLSYLIV
+206 VPKHKGLSYLIV
-218 DMKSPGVSARPL
+218 DMQSPGVSAKPL

-241 VFFENVKVPA
+241 LFFDNVHVPV

-256 ELNKGWMVAI
+256 ELNQGWMVAL

-273 GSFSLSIIVVF
+273 GTLSFSIIVTF

-296 SSILNGKPVLGDSHV
+296 SSILNGKPALEDSHI
-311 RQRLA
+311 RHRLA
-316 RLYTDVK
+316 RLYTDVQ

-330 RQMSTLNRG
+330 RQVAALGQG

-360 VELAFELEG
+360 VELAFDLQG

-374 APDSLD
+374 APDSVD
-380 APSEGR
+380 APFEGR
-386 WQYEYLRAR
+386 WQYE
-395 GNTIEAGT
+395 
-403 SEVQRNIVAERVLG
+403 
-417 LPHV
+417 